1 MRPIAFEKADGA
13 RVTPTRSEPRKPSA
27 SPMLEAEHPGSA
39 ARRLCITE
47 DFHGRPW
54 DKHLAIMSWYW
65 DVVRQCW
72 TLLPP
77 LAWSHPYALPLWTT
91 EPCISG
97 GPRGASST
105 SIDLDA
111 TSRKSSAPSGGDVTR
126 AVFFDGRSLAAT
138 FANYRHEA
146 YLGPDIFRWQL
157 WGPLTRSFLEVWQ
170 LGLVG
175 MA

>member
-1 MRPIAFEKADGA
+1 M
-13 RVTPTRSEPRKPSA
+13 PRA

-54 DKHLAIMSWYW
+54 DKPRGAHSCLLHTWWFDVGREHLAIMSWYW

-77 LAWSHPYALPLWTT
+77 LAWSHPYALPLWTSTTT

-97 GPRGASST
+97 RPRGASSPCSGRPRLCGT

-111 TSRKSSAPSGGDVTR
+111 TEQVRSR
-126 AVFFDGRSLAAT
+126 
-138 FANYRHEA
+138 
-146 YLGPDIFRWQL
+146 
-157 WGPLTRSFLEVWQ
+157 
-170 LGLVG
+170 
-175 MA
+175 